1 MSVKGIRLCRGS
13 RCVSACAMALASCAA
28 LAAAG
33 SWSATVDGPRVAGAG
48 RNYISAPLT
57 GPVVAAGSAIRNVRW
72 RFVLPPGHTLA
83 AELCTDRRC
92 VPVKGAR
99 GVSDA
104 LAGEPAD
111 APLEFRFCLP
121 PGQRAPVQ
129 VGAIQLMVDYR

>member
-1 MSVKGIRLCRGS
+1 
-13 RCVSACAMALASCAA
+13 
-28 LAAAG
+28 
-33 SWSATVDGPRVAGAG
+33 VDGPRVAGAG

-104 LAGEPAD
+104 LAASPRMRRW
-111 APLEFRFCLP
+111 EFRFCLP

>member
-1 MSVKGIRLCRGS
+1 
-13 RCVSACAMALASCAA
+13 MALAPCAA

-33 SWSATVDGPRVAGAG
+33 SWSAAVDGPRVAGAG